1 MSKVI
6 IPDGIDMQTLA
17 FIISEALS
25 IEDLELFMIEL
36 NALIAIKNQKSHKIQ
51 TQRNVRFCSLY

>member
-6 IPDGIDMQTLA
+6 IPDGINMQTLA

-36 NALIAIKNQKSHKIQ
+36 NALIAIKKSKKPQNPNAAKRQI
-51 TQRNVRFCSLY
+51 L